1 MSACVSHFVGLHEIK
16 LTDSIDVISVRGRI
30 GGYSDILSCV
40 GTPCLVW
47 LQVISNNGELAEVV
61 CQRPGYELAE
71 DIAVDP
77 ADDDEPRRVGCG
89 GDREVSLVR
98 ELQIVATSGE
108 DLDPCISDSADDER
122 MNEVNRIGRLGKY
135 REPGS
140 HEV

>member
-1 MSACVSHFVGLHEIK
+1 MSHFVGLHEIK